1 MSHLSKF
8 ANGKKITAGM
18 QIVKVILTQCHD
30 GNAANLLRAIA
41 KSHHG
46 SRMQRSFPE
55 DWQENHGI
63 FEKSGL
69 VTFDGRECPITLKI
83 GASDEEVLPETLVIK
98 DSHGSCCSM
107 KTENGKMVLEIG
119 STIAPRRIESLASQI
134 TGTWIVH
141 GENWRNRANIPF
153 MKPWGD
159 IKKGVYETFSFEVI
173 DGSYE
178 NPRPTLR
185 ELIHR
190 GCRRSTHVGQWY
202 QRHSTIIPAIVGMP
216 MTMHEFKKEGGVD
229 ICMFNGLEIG
239 KNSDIWGPYCSWNES
254 VRHSEKM
261 GMWKDLAL
269 SCATPFNFHVH
280 ATRTLFPFIQLDSD
294 YLLKEVGQEKLR
306 GIIEVVAAKQ
316 PGRFYRLIDEQGI
329 TWRQTGVS
337 ENLLWYGNDCFKR
350 SEVAENVIQTFLELQ
365 KVQLDPAHAMIRKKR
380 LIIDSHAYI
389 VVEAMARGQKTAY
402 ELSGRHMHAYLT
414 DGADAKM
421 HRLRNEELFLLLRGF
436 FGFSTMKFH
445 IYPPLTWNSGLHSQ
459 YDEKLRFVNKDE
471 WLSQEI

>member
-69 VTFDGRECPITLKI
+69 VTFDGREFPITLKI

-239 KNSDIWGPYCSWNES
+239 KNSGTLP
-254 VRHSEKM
+254 
-261 GMWKDLAL
+261 LATL
-269 SCATPFNFHVH
+269 WAKPSTIAVFPTP
-280 ATRTLFPFIQLDSD
+280 ASPISTGLFF
-294 YLLKEVGQEKLR
+294 VLR
-306 GIIEVVAAKQ
+306 EIIC
-316 PGRFYRLIDEQGI
+316 I
-329 TWRQTGVS
+329 
-337 ENLLWYGNDCFKR
+337 
-350 SEVAENVIQTFLELQ
+350 
-365 KVQLDPAHAMIRKKR
+365 KR
-380 LIIDSHAYI
+380 LISLSLPIIGSILPAA
-389 VVEAMARGQKTAY
+389 AMSVK
-402 ELSGRHMHAYLT
+402 
-414 DGADAKM
+414 
-421 HRLRNEELFLLLRGF
+421 FLVY
-436 FGFSTMKFH
+436 FSIT
-445 IYPPLTWNSGLHSQ
+445 
-459 YDEKLRFVNKDE
+459 
-471 WLSQEI
+471 